1 MGIFKTARSKKVLGV
16 MEYFPVYLEI
26 IDESKDEVQIN
37 PEDNRFGFRFIKNFL
52 KREITT
58 KNYQLFVKFKTIL
71 REKFIQKTFQED
83 FEILKLIGKGSFA
96 QVIPSMK

>member
-1 MGIFKTARSKKVLGV
+1 MD
-16 MEYFPVYLEI
+16 YFPIYLEI

-37 PEDNRFGFRFIKNFL
+37 PQDNRFGFRFIKNFY

-58 KNYQLFVKFKTIL
+58 KDYQQFLKFKNIL
-71 REKFIQKTFQED
+71 REKFIQKSFQED

-96 QVIPSMK
+96 QVYISYIMFSSHKN